1 MSIIY
6 KVGQYPYEMAILPWA
21 SSGSIEHSVKD
32 LVKKIWEVRNAIS
45 ACRLFLVMTSGTER
59 VFAHKAKHTQKQLK
73 AFEESFMEQ
82 VCLGA
87 LPCRP

>member
-1 MSIIY
+1 MVVKRKGYAVITLGAS
-6 KVGQYPYEMAILPWA
+6 VG
-21 SSGSIEHSVKD
+21 
-32 LVKKIWEVRNAIS
+32 
-45 ACRLFLVMTSGTER
+45 LFLVMTSGTER

-73 AFEESFMEQ
+73 SFGESFMEQ